1 VITCRRYANLAQI
14 QSIIW
19 GVRLPVRHNS
29 SLPTKLR
36 ALALVDQGS
45 QSLRDASSALKIPK
59 STLHDNLPAYR
70 LDVARYLEWND
81 QADYTLVKNIL
92 IQSFDGKT
100 SSRACATTLSKI
112 MNFDISHQ
120 KVLKVLDLAGDTAEK
135 LNNTTLCLAGISCA
149 AFDEI
154 FQRQRPILGF
164 VDPISGA
171 IVIKDSDD
179 RSGAA
184 WSIFLESL
192 KVLGLEPKSTV
203 TDGGSGLLSGIRQ
216 VFSDST
222 QVRDLFHVLNKLS
235 KAKRIIEGK
244 CYALIAAEERL
255 LRSGD
260 AAAIVEMS
268 ARLSE
273 AIAIFDL
280 LEITLRKFNRAC
292 YMGHDGP
299 CYISSLELDSIGC
312 DCIKL
317 LEQSRQKIGDHRVIK
332 EAMTYLKSGAKAIAA
347 YKDMIETAVRKF
359 FGPINDQMVLGFI
372 CPIIECLDQYQ
383 RAHYSRENQR
393 FWGEK
398 IAKLRASLR
407 LYAWIDQGEVD
418 AAIDAVSTMMTQFK
432 KSSSLIETVNSVI
445 RCHLQTYKSIPRW
458 FCSIFTHFWN
468 HRKFARGKRAGKS
481 PAEFISGRREDADW
495 VDLILERFPF
505 DRLNKEMTLENL
517 VEVEDTAA

>member
-1 VITCRRYANLAQI
+1 
-14 QSIIW
+14 
-19 GVRLPVRHNS
+19 LPVRHSS

-45 QSLRDASSALKIPK
+45 HSLRDASSELKIPK

-70 LDVARYLEWND
+70 LDVARYLEWNG

-120 KVLKVLDLAGDTAEK
+120 KVLKVLDLAGVTAEK
-135 LNNTTLCLAGISCA
+135 INNSTLCLSGISVA
-149 AFDEI
+149 AFDEV

-164 VDPISGA
+164 VDPISAA

-179 RSGAA
+179 RSGTA

-192 KVLGLEPKSTV
+192 KVLGLAPKSTV

-216 VFSDST
+216 VFSEST
-222 QVRDLFHVLNKLS
+222 QLRDLFHVLNKLS

-244 CYALIAAEERL
+244 CYALISAEARL
-255 LRSGD
+255 LGTGD
-260 AAAIVEMS
+260 AS
-268 ARLSE
+268 ALIALSAKMNE

-280 LEITLRKFNRAC
+280 LEISLQKFNKDC
-292 YMGHDGP
+292 YMEHDGP
-299 CYISSLELDSIGC
+299 CYVSSLELGAIAHEC
-312 DCIKL
+312 TKL
-317 LEQSRQKIGDHRVIK
+317 LEQFRQKIGDHKAIK
-332 EAMTYLKSGAKAIAA
+332 EAMTYLKSGATAITA
-347 YKDMIETAVRKF
+347 YKEMIEKAVRKF

-383 RAHYSRENQR
+383 SAHDSRKNQR

-407 LYAWIDQGEVD
+407 IYDWIDQGEVD
-418 AAIDAVSTMMTQFK
+418 AAINAVSTLMVQIK
-432 KSSSLIETVNSVI
+432 KSNSLIETVNSVI
-445 RCHLQTYKSIPRW
+445 RCHLNTYKSIPRW

-468 HRKFARGKRAGKS
+468 HRRFARGKRAGKS
-481 PAEFISGRREDADW
+481 PAELISGRRDHADW